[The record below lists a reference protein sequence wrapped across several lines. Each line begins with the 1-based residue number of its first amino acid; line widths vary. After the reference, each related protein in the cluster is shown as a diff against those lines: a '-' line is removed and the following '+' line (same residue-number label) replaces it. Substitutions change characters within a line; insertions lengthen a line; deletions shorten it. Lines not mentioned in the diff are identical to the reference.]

1 MSLYREARSGRRRLW
16 LAAGAVG
23 VSAAAVAIAIVV
35 SQGGEPS
42 ASEKLGSLQDDIR
55 PALAALELI
64 PLHYEW
70 ARPSAHAAAADQ
82 LGVAR
87 ETVEAHTDDNR
98 ALDRTATDQLLADLT
113 ALAVLVRTTGRT
125 AEVEQATRDAAA
137 ELRQLVRLD

>member
-64 PLHYEW
+64 PLHYESTS
-70 ARPSAHAAAADQ
+70 PTTHAAAADQ

-87 ETVEAHTDDNR
+87 ETVEAHTDDLR

>member
-42 ASEKLGSLQDDIR
+42 ASEKLVSLQDDIR

-64 PLHYEW
+64 PLHYESTSPTTPP
-70 ARPSAHAAAADQ
+70 RPTSSAW
-82 LGVAR
+82 
-87 ETVEAHTDDNR
+87 
-98 ALDRTATDQLLADLT
+98 
-113 ALAVLVRTTGRT
+113 LVRRSRRTPTTSARSIARRPT
-125 AEVEQATRDAAA
+125 SCWPT
-137 ELRQLVRLD
+137 